1 VGDVDGPP
9 RGDDENLR
17 HGTSA
22 VSIHPGQE
30 LSVSPTR
37 VVEHP
42 TPEDRAARGRT
53 ARAAVPRSSHGAWS
67 PTSDRPD
74 PVDLL
79 LQQATTRVP
88 ELVPIRH
95 ARMLASPFAFYR
107 GAAAVMATDLANTPS
122 SGIRVQVCGD
132 AHLANFGGFAAPDR
146 TLVFDVND
154 FDETLPGPWEWDVKR
169 LAASFD
175 IAARS
180 REFDD
185 KVRGRIVRETVRSY
199 REAMRE
205 YAGTRN
211 LDLWYLRLDEA
222 TVFEKWQSRIAPAAM
237 KRYQKNV
244 AKARTRD
251 SLGAFAKLTGTV
263 DGRVRIISNPPLV
276 VPLDE
281 LMPEV
286 AASELRDQ
294 LHVWFRGYR
303 RTLQPD
309 RRQIL
314 ESFELVDFARK
325 VVGVGS
331 VGTRSW
337 IALLLGRDGGDPLF
351 LQIKEAEASVLEE
364 HVGKAAYGH
373 HGRRVVEGQ
382 RMMQSASDIF
392 LGWDRA
398 TGVDGLARDFY
409 VRQLWDG
416 KMSAD
421 VDSMAPEALSIYGE
435 MCGSTLARAHARS
448 GDRIAIA
455 SYLGNGDIFDRAIA
469 EFATAYA
476 DQNQRDF
483 DAVAV
488 AAKSG
493 VIAVDEREA
502 AAR

>member
-1 VGDVDGPP
+1 M
-9 RGDDENLR
+9 
-17 HGTSA
+17 
-22 VSIHPGQE
+22 
-30 LSVSPTR
+30 SPSR
-37 VVEHP
+37 VVEHV
-42 TPEDRAARGRT
+42 TPEQRVALGRAARS
-53 ARAAVPRSSHGAWS
+53 AVPRSSHGAWA
-67 PTSDRPD
+67 PAADRPD

-79 LQQATTRVP
+79 RQQAVTRVP

-107 GAAAVMATDLANTPS
+107 GAALVMATDLASTPS
-122 SGIRVQVCGD
+122 SGIRVQCCGD

-185 KVRGRIVRETVRSY
+185 KTRARIVRETARAY
-199 REAMRE
+199 RDAMRE
-205 YAGTRN
+205 YAGMRN

-222 TVFEKWQSRIAPAAM
+222 AVMEKWRDKVTPAVM
-237 KRYQKNV
+237 KRFQKNV
-244 AKARTRD
+244 AKSRTRD
-251 SLGAFAKLTGTV
+251 SLGAFAKLTGVV
-263 DGRVRIISNPPLV
+263 DGQVKIVSNPPLV
-276 VPLDE
+276 VPLGE
-281 LMPEV
+281 LLPEV
-286 AASELRDQ
+286 AAAELRDL
-294 LHVWFRGYR
+294 LHEWFRGYR
-303 RTLQPD
+303 RTLQAD

-351 LQIKEAEASVLEE
+351 LQIKEAEASVLEPY
-364 HVGKAAYGH
+364 VGKAAYAH

-382 RMMQSASDIF
+382 RLMQAASDIF

-398 TGVDGLARDFY
+398 TGLDGTPRDFY

-421 VDSMAPEALSIYGE
+421 VDTMNPEVLGTYAEI
-435 MCGSTLARAHARS
+435 CGSTLARGHARS

-455 SYLGNGDIFDRAIA
+455 SYLGTGDAFDRAIA
-469 EFATAYA
+469 EFAAAYA
-476 DQNQRDF
+476 DQNQRDYE
-483 DAVAV
+483 AV
-488 AAKSG
+488 AAAAKAG
-493 VIAVDEREA
+493 VIPVDENEA
-502 AAR
+502 TR